1 MRARAYAHDVAKDL
15 PGIDEK
21 LAQWLQAQPVF
32 FVATAPLAADG
43 LVNCSPKGGLGTF
56 AVLDPHRV
64 AYLDLTGSGIETV
77 AHLRENG
84 RVTLMFCAWT
94 GTPNIVRLYGRGSV
108 VLPEDDGFAELEQ
121 RFSDHPGERCVIV
134 VDVDRVRDSCGYA
147 VPRMELVAERDVLDL
162 SNAKKGPGKLAAYR
176 ADKNTVSLDGLP
188 GLPGLPG
195 R

>member
-1 MRARAYAHDVAKDL
+1 MSNEL
-15 PGIDEK
+15 PEIDEK
-21 LAQWLQAQPVF
+21 LARWLEAQPVF

-43 LVNCSPKGGLGTF
+43 LVNCSPKGSIGTF
-56 AVLDPHRV
+56 AVLGPHRV

-94 GTPNIVRLYGRGSV
+94 DRPDIVRLYGHGSV
-108 VLPEDDGFAELEQ
+108 VLPEDDGFAELLA
-121 RFSDHPGERCVIV
+121 RFGEHPGERCVIV

-162 SNAKKGPGKLAAYR
+162 ANAKKGPERLAAYR
-176 ADKNTVSLDGLP
+176 AEKNAASLDGLP
-188 GLPGLPG
+188 GL
-195 R
+195 